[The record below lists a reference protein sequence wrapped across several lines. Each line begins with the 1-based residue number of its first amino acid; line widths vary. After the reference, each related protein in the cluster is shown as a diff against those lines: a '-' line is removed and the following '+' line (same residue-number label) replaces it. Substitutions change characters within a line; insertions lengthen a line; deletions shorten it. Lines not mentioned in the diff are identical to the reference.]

1 MNFGILLT
9 KTINDKNIIDSKRI
23 FITKI
28 NKYKENKDKEE
39 DDILEKINY
48 YNNYYQKKRENNDE
62 TYMNYIQ
69 SFTELKDNWIKS
81 NKENDLE
88 RLKNLK
94 KPDLI
99 YVEDIYTY
107 MIIRNKKFKN

>member
-9 KTINDKNIIDSKRI
+9 KTINDNNIIDSKKN
-23 FITKI
+23 FIKKI
-28 NKYKENKDKEE
+28 NKYKQDKEKE
-39 DDILEKINY
+39 QDDILEKINY
-48 YNNYYQKKRENNDE
+48 YNNRFQKKRDMNDE

-69 SFTELKDNWIKS
+69 SFGQLKDNWIKS

-88 RLKNLK
+88 KLKNLK

-99 YVEDIYTY
+99 NVEDIYTY
-107 MIIRNKKFKN
+107 MIIRNKNFKN

>member
-9 KTINDKNIIDSKRI
+9 KTINDNNIIDSKKN
-23 FITKI
+23 FIKKI
-28 NKYKENKDKEE
+28 NKYKQDKEKE
-39 DDILEKINY
+39 QDDILEKINY
-48 YNNYYQKKRENNDE
+48 YNNRFQKKRDMNDE

-69 SFTELKDNWIKS
+69 SFRQLKDNWIKS

-88 RLKNLK
+88 KLKNLK

-99 YVEDIYTY
+99 NVEDIYTY
-107 MIIRNKKFKN
+107 MIIRNKNFKN

>member
-1 MNFGILLT
+1 M
-9 KTINDKNIIDSKRI
+9 
-23 FITKI
+23 KI
-28 NKYKENKDKEE
+28 NKFNEDKEKE
-39 DDILEKINY
+39 KDDIINKIDY
-48 YNNYYQKKRENNDE
+48 YNNRFQKKRDVNDE
-62 TYMNYIQ
+62 TYMNYNQ
-69 SFTELKDNWIKS
+69 SFTQLKENWIKS

-99 YVEDIYTY
+99 EVEDIYTY

>member
-9 KTINDKNIIDSKRI
+9 KTINDNNIIDSKKN
-23 FITKI
+23 FIKKI
-28 NKYKENKDKEE
+28 NKYKENKEQE
-39 DDILEKINY
+39 QDDILEKINY
-48 YNNYYQKKRENNDE
+48 YNNRFQKKRDMNDE
-62 TYMNYIQ
+62 TYINYIQ
-69 SFTELKDNWIKS
+69 SFTQLKDNWIKS

-88 RLKNLK
+88 KLKNLK

-99 YVEDIYTY
+99 NVEDIYTY

>member
-1 MNFGILLT
+1 MNFGLLLT
-9 KTINDKNIIDSKRI
+9 STINDKNIVDSKKR
-23 FITKI
+23 FLMKI
-28 NKYKENKDKEE
+28 NKYKEGKEKE
-39 DDILEKINY
+39 QEDILEKIKY
-48 YNNYYQKKRENNDE
+48 YNNRFQKKREINDE

-69 SFTELKDNWIKS
+69 SFTQLKENWIKS

-94 KPDLI
+94 KPDVI
-99 YVEDIYTY
+99 DVEDIYTY

>member
-1 MNFGILLT
+1 MNFGLLLT
-9 KTINDKNIIDSKRI
+9 STLNDKNKEDAKKK
-23 FITKI
+23 FIMKI
-28 NKYKENKDKEE
+28 NKYNEDKEKE
-39 DDILEKINY
+39 KDDIINKIDY
-48 YNNYYQKKRENNDE
+48 YNNRFQKKRDMNDE
-62 TYMNYIQ
+62 TYMNYNQ
-69 SFTELKDNWIKS
+69 SFTQLKENWIKS

-99 YVEDIYTY
+99 EVEDIYTY